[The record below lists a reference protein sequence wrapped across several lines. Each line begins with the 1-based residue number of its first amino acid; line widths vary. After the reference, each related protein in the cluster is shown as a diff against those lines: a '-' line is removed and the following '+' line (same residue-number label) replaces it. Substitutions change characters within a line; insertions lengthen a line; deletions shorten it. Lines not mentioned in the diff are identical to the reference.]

1 MVQLTRIYTKSGDK
15 GKTSLG
21 NGKRVLKSSSRIH
34 AIGTVDEAN
43 SFLGV
48 ALMHIQEDKMR
59 YIILKIQND
68 LFDVGADL
76 CLPETAEKIDYQPLR
91 VTKQQV
97 DFLEKKIDFYN
108 AALLPL
114 QSFILPGGSEASS
127 YMHLCRTVV
136 RRAERYV
143 CSIAEEEAEHDK
155 FVSQLV
161 IQYLNR
167 LSDLLF
173 VLARIHNNNGKNDVL
188 WIPGG
193 EEEI

>member
-21 NGKRVLKSSSRIH
+21 NGKRVLKSSLRIN

-48 ALMHIQEDKMR
+48 ALMRIKDEDTR
-59 YIILKIQND
+59 ALILKIQND

-76 CLPETAEKIDYQPLR
+76 CLPETGEKIDYEPLR
-91 VTKQQV
+91 VTSKQV
-97 DFLEKKIDFYN
+97 ENLEEKIDFYN
-108 AALLPL
+108 ASLSPL
-114 QSFILPGGSEASS
+114 KSFILPGGSDAAS

-143 CSIAEEEAEHDK
+143 CAIVEEEGNATC
-155 FVSQLV
+155 VSKMV
-161 IQYLNR
+161 VQYLNR

-173 VLARIHNNNGKNDVL
+173 VLARILNNNGKNDVL

-193 EEEI
+193 INTK

>member
-21 NGKRVLKSSSRIH
+21 NGKRVLKSSLRIN

-48 ALMHIQEDKMR
+48 ALMRIKDEDTR
-59 YIILKIQND
+59 ALILKIQND

-76 CLPETAEKIDYQPLR
+76 CLPETGEKIDYEPLR
-91 VTKQQV
+91 VTSKQV
-97 DFLEKKIDFYN
+97 DNLEEKIDFYN
-108 AALLPL
+108 ASLSPL
-114 QSFILPGGSEASS
+114 KSFILPGGSDAAS

-143 CSIAEEEAEHDK
+143 CAIVEEEGNATC
-155 FVSQLV
+155 VSKMV
-161 IQYLNR
+161 VQYLNR

-173 VLARIHNNNGKNDVL
+173 VLARILNNNGQNDVL

-193 EEEI
+193 INTK

>member
-21 NGKRVLKSSSRIH
+21 NGKRVLKSSLRIN

-43 SFLGV
+43 SLLGV
-48 ALMHIQEDKMR
+48 ALIHIQEDKMR
-59 YIILKIQND
+59 QLILKIQND

-76 CLPETAEKIDYQPLR
+76 CLPEVVEKLDYEPLR
-91 VTKQQV
+91 VRKEQV
-97 DFLEKKIDFYN
+97 DFLEGKIDFYN
-108 AALLPL
+108 AELLPL

-143 CSIAEEEAEHDK
+143 CAIAEEEGDEK
-155 FVSQLV
+155 CVSQLV
-161 IQYLNR
+161 VQYLNR

-173 VLARIHNNNGKNDVL
+173 VLARINNNNGKNDVL
-188 WIPGG
+188 WVPGG
-193 EEEI
+193 AQEQS

>member
-21 NGKRVLKSSSRIH
+21 NGKRVLKSSLRIN

-48 ALMHIQEDKMR
+48 ALMHVQEEKIR
-59 YIILKIQND
+59 HLILKIQND

-76 CLPETAEKIDYQPLR
+76 CLPETAEKLDYEPLR

-97 DFLEKKIDFYN
+97 DFLETKIDFYN

-143 CSIAEEEAEHDK
+143 CSIAAEEGDEK
-155 FVSQLV
+155 CVSQLV

-173 VLARIHNNNGKNDVL
+173 VLARITNNNGKNDVL
-188 WIPGG
+188 WVPGG
-193 EEEI
+193 EEAKY

>member
-15 GKTSLG
+15 GTTSLG
-21 NGKRVLKSSSRIH
+21 NGKRVLKSSLRIN

-48 ALMHIQEDKMR
+48 ALMHIKDED
-59 YIILKIQND
+59 IQALILKMQND

-76 CLPETAEKIDYQPLR
+76 CLPETAEKIDYKPLR
-91 VTKQQV
+91 VTQKQV
-97 DFLEKKIDFYN
+97 NNLEEKIDFYN
-108 AALLPL
+108 ARLAPL
-114 QSFILPGGSEASS
+114 KSFILPGGCDAAA

-143 CSIAEEEAEHDK
+143 CAIVEEEGDK
-155 FVSQLV
+155 KCVSQLV
-161 IQYLNR
+161 VHYLNR

-173 VLARIHNNNGKNDVL
+173 VLARILNNDGKNDVL

-193 EEEI
+193 AGAKP

>member
-21 NGKRVLKSSSRIH
+21 NGKRVLKSSLRIN

-48 ALMHIQEDKMR
+48 ALMHIKDDDTR
-59 YIILKIQND
+59 ALVLKIQND

-76 CLPETAEKIDYQPLR
+76 CLPDTAEKIDYEPLR

-97 DFLEKKIDFYN
+97 DNLETKIDFYN
-108 AALLPL
+108 ASLSPL
-114 QSFILPGGSEASS
+114 KSFILPGGSDAAS

-143 CSIAEEEAEHDK
+143 CAIVEEEGDEK
-155 FVSQLV
+155 YVSKLV
-161 IQYLNR
+161 VQYLNR

-173 VLARIHNNNGKNDVL
+173 VLARIVNNNGKNDVL
-188 WIPGG
+188 WVPGG
-193 EEEI
+193 ADAQS